1 MPREEGRS
9 VRRTLEGVAARL
21 RSSHAGERSA
31 ARDRLLYL
39 CRKYRIDPAEYG
51 VRIPAPAE
59 RVEQPGAE
67 NPSWGYAHR
76 CDELADEL
84 ERIAPSAPQP
94 REVLRDVRWLRFE
107 AARWRAH
114 ARDPFNFSLGGNARG
129 CATTIAGFDDIEHRD
144 YCRSPVCPQTAR
156 AA

>member
-1 MPREEGRS
+1 MPREAGRS
-9 VRRTLEGVAARL
+9 IRQTLEAVAARL

-31 ARDRLLYL
+31 AKDRLLYL

-51 VRIPAPAE
+51 VRVPAPAE
-59 RVEQPGAE
+59 RIEQPSAD
-67 NPSWGYAHR
+67 NPSWGYARR
-76 CDELADEL
+76 CDELADDL

-107 AARWRAH
+107 AARWRAF
-114 ARDPFNFSLGGNARG
+114 ARDPFNVSPSGNARR
-129 CATTIAGFDDIEHRD
+129 CAPQIAGFEDIPHHD